1 MFHHKLEKVN
11 QALAFDAGWQFVRF
25 GLIWIGLVFSI
36 GLLYTLFFIV
46 VNWFYTRVFGVSNH
60 SATVFFATLLTV
72 STFHLLKNEV
82 QNLIDYLF
90 FPDTARFKDTI
101 DSACQR
107 LTEFNSRNDLR
118 RFLEN
123 QLPEQLDIESIQLY
137 SSTHSQNSKNLT
149 LSLKMGR
156 RVLGSLNIG
165 PKCSG
170 RTFSKQEERSLNQLQ
185 EHVSLVL
192 SGLQLSE
199 VREEAEKVAQ
209 LKSEFLTNISHEL
222 RTPLNAVINSTGLV
236 ADGAL
241 GKIDPEA
248 AEYLH
253 RAVHGSEYLL
263 FLLNEIFDITHLEDG
278 QLTLQLDETDIR
290 TVIDEG
296 VAIVK
301 GMLQNKPIQ
310 LKVAIADNL
319 PIVIVDQ
326 MRIRQ
331 VLLNLLSNAVKF
343 TQKGYILITTWQEQD
358 QLFVSV
364 KDTGIG
370 IAKEDLPLIFEDYQ
384 QVLSHKDLKFERR
397 RQLGTGLGMP
407 ISKALVELHGGE
419 IWVESKLGSG
429 SAFTFT
435 LPISAKT
442 TKNGN
447 ESILTTKN

>member
-25 GLIWIGLVFSI
+25 GLIWTGVVFSI

-46 VNWFYTRVFGVSNH
+46 VNWFYNRIFGVNNH
-60 SATVFFATLLTV
+60 SATVFFATLLTL
-72 STFHLLKNEV
+72 STFRLLKNEV

-101 DSACQR
+101 NSACQR
-107 LTEFNSRNDLR
+107 LTEFNRRDGLR
-118 RFLEN
+118 HFLEN
-123 QLPEQLDIESIQLY
+123 RLPEQLDIEFIQLNNNIRP
-137 SSTHSQNSKNLT
+137 QKSKNLM
-149 LSLKMGR
+149 LPLEMGR
-156 RVLGSLNIG
+156 RVLGSLSIG
-165 PKCSG
+165 PKRSG
-170 RTFSKQEERSLNQLQ
+170 RTFSKQEERRLNQLQ

-209 LKSEFLTNISHEL
+209 LKNEFLTNISHEL

-241 GKIDPEA
+241 GKIDAEA

-263 FLLNEIFDITHLEDG
+263 FLLNEIFDLTRLEDG
-278 QLTLQLDETDIR
+278 QLTLQLGETDIR

-296 VAIVK
+296 VTIVT
-301 GMLQNKPIQ
+301 GMLQSKPVE
-310 LKVAIADNL
+310 LKVTIADNL
-319 PIVIVDQ
+319 PIVIADQ

-343 TQKGYILITTWQEQD
+343 TQQGYILIATWQEQN

-384 QVLSHKDLKFERR
+384 QVLYHKDIKFERR
-397 RQLGTGLGMP
+397 RYLGTGLGMP

-419 IWVESKLGSG
+419 IWVESEVGIGST
-429 SAFTFT
+429 FTFT
-435 LPISAKT
+435 LPIST
-442 TKNGN
+442 
-447 ESILTTKN
+447 